1 MTTSTVPEVGQEA
14 PEFRLRGPGGTF
26 HTLSEHRGHNPVVL
40 VFFPLAFSPV
50 CSHQLPELQARQ
62 AEFEAA
68 GAIVYGISVD
78 SHHANTA
85 FARSL
90 GLSFPLLSDW
100 RREASRA
107 YGVHLPEADTSGRA
121 TFVVGRDGRIV
132 HVDVSPDID
141 REDEVPSID
150 RTLAA
155 VRSA

>member
-1 MTTSTVPEVGQEA
+1 MTTETVPHVGQEA

-26 HTLSEHRGHNPVVL
+26 HTLSEHRGHSPVVL
-40 VFFPLAFSPV
+40 VFYPLAFSPV
-50 CSHQLPELQARQ
+50 CSHQLPDVQAHL
-62 AEFEAA
+62 AAFEEA

-107 YGVHLPEADTSGRA
+107 YGVFLPEANTSGRA
-121 TFVVGRDGRIV
+121 TFVVGRDGRLV
-132 HVDVSPDID
+132 HVDVAEDLGP
-141 REDEVPSID
+141 DEVPSVEQA
-150 RTLAA
+150 LAA

>member
-1 MTTSTVPEVGQEA
+1 MTTQTVPGVGQEA

-26 HTLSEHRGHNPVVL
+26 HTLSEHRGHSPVVL
-40 VFFPLAFSPV
+40 VFYPLAFSPV
-50 CSHQLPELQARQ
+50 CSHQLPDVQSHLA
-62 AEFEAA
+62 AFEEA

-107 YGVHLPEADTSGRA
+107 YGVFLPEANTSGRA
-121 TFVVGRDGRIV
+121 TFVVGRDGRLV
-132 HVDVSPDID
+132 HVDVAEDLGP
-141 REDEVPSID
+141 DEVPSVEQA
-150 RTLAA
+150 LAA